1 VSGGRPQEFG
11 LGFGGTLLPG
21 EYRDLAMQVEE
32 YGFSVATVFGDLMMQ
47 PPILP
52 LATMATATS
61 RLRLGV
67 GCYTPWTL
75 HPVEMAGQLAYL
87 DLLSRGRCFMGIV
100 RGAWMDQL
108 GIEQKNALAAVSDCI
123 EIVSQLLSGST
134 TGHSGDVYSLAPA
147 TTVNYPVFRAR
158 LPLMVGTWSPRLAE
172 LAGRKA
178 DEIQVGGCANVD
190 VISVIR
196 EYLSPGIAQAGRSPE
211 DVGVVLTAVTVV
223 DEDRKAARA
232 QARTEVAL
240 PFHVIA
246 SLDPTVD
253 VDPEVL
259 ARMKPL
265 LRSLQIEE
273 AGRLIPDDVLNKF
286 SFCGTPDDLIS
297 QAEEIYG
304 AGAHRI
310 EFDTPFGVTPQR
322 GLDLLGRRVLPAL
335 RASMGIGGEARTP

>member
-1 VSGGRPQEFG
+1 MTGAHPQEFG
-11 LGFGGTLLPG
+11 LGFGGTLTPG
-21 EYRDLAMQVEE
+21 EYRDLAIKVEE

-52 LATMATATS
+52 LATMAAVTS

-67 GCYTPWTL
+67 GCFTPWTL

-87 DLLSRGRCFMGIV
+87 DLLSQGRCFMGIV

-108 GIEQKNALAAVSDCI
+108 GIEQKNALAAVADSI
-123 EIVSQLLSGST
+123 EIVSQLLAGVT
-134 TGHSGDVYSLAPA
+134 TGHAGEVYSLAPG
-147 TTVNYPVFRAR
+147 TTVNYPVFRPR
-158 LPLMVGTWSPRLAE
+158 LPLMVGTWSPKLAA
-172 LAGRKA
+172 LAGRTA
-178 DEIQVGGCANVD
+178 NEIQVGGCANVD
-190 VISVIR
+190 VIPVIR
-196 EYLSPGIAQAGRSPE
+196 EYLKPGIDQAGRSPD
-211 DVGVVLTAVTVV
+211 DVGIVLTAVTVV
-223 DEDRKAARA
+223 DEDRAAARA

-259 ARMKPL
+259 ERMKPL

-286 SFCGTPDDLIS
+286 SFCGTPDDLIA
-297 QAEEIYG
+297 QAEEIYA
-304 AGAHRI
+304 AGAQRI

-322 GLDLLGRRVLPAL
+322 GLELLGTRVLPAL
-335 RASMGIGGEARTP
+335 RSSMGIGSGE

>member
-1 VSGGRPQEFG
+1 MTGAHPQEFG
-11 LGFGGTLLPG
+11 LGFGGTLTPS
-21 EYRDLAMQVEE
+21 EYRDLAVKVEE

-52 LATMATATS
+52 LATMATVTS

-67 GCYTPWTL
+67 GCFTPWTL

-87 DLLSRGRCFMGIV
+87 DLLSQGRCFMGIV

-108 GIEQKNALAAVSDCI
+108 GIEQKNALAAVADSI
-123 EIVSQLLSGST
+123 EIVSQLLAGVT
-134 TGHSGDVYSLAPA
+134 TGHEGEVFSLAPG
-147 TTVNYPVFRAR
+147 TTVNYPVFRPR

-190 VISVIR
+190 VIPVIR
-196 EYLSPGIAQAGRSPE
+196 EYLKPGIDRAGRSPV
-211 DVGVVLTAVTVV
+211 DVGIVLTAVTVV
-223 DEDRKAARA
+223 DDDRAAARA

-259 ARMKPL
+259 ERMKPL

-286 SFCGTPDDLIS
+286 SFCGTPDDLVAQS
-297 QAEEIYG
+297 EEIYA
-304 AGAHRI
+304 AGAQRI

-322 GLDLLGRRVLPAL
+322 GLELLGTRVLPAL
-335 RASMGIGGEARTP
+335 RASMGIGIGIGE